1 MEEEER
7 ALGKADEHKADDLE
21 CVVYSMK
28 NLMIPKSWAA
38 SGDKVLPMISEW
50 RQDHSRFEYNANHY
64 ISRII
69 VSSHEPEEGYR
80 PMSDHAEAQAK
91 AIKDAEA
98 QVEMTGRR
106 FRHKFPHTPQFPPPI
121 TYGTTPGSIK
131 RAETAT
137 LMVERPKKKQKTKKS
152 AQKKSE
158 ASAGSAGKD
167 SGNAAA
173 VKKEKGNENESAA
186 EGQQQQQQSQQQ
198 AATDVP
204 VGTSMVMSA
213 GPDGENGN
221 NNGNGDLGATS
232 TANESASVMS
242 TSEQVGGTG
251 MVVENDNNGGAV
263 NEK

>member
-106 FRHKFPHTPQFPPPI
+106 FRHKFPHTLQFPPPI

-158 ASAGSAGKD
+158 ASAGNAGKD

-173 VKKEKGNENESAA
+173 VKEKGNENESAA